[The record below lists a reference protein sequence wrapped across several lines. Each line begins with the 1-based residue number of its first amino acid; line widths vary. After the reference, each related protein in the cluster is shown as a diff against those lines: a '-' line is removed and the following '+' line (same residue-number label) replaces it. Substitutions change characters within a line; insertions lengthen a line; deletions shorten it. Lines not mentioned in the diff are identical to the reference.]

1 MKKYNMPYVSVK
13 KNQLREKRKRK
24 KYKFHTV
31 RNKKK
36 ISPIKILQQMIVYK
50 NDNII
55 NIVKALLTII

>member
-1 MKKYNMPYVSVK
+1 MPYVSVK

-24 KYKFHTV
+24 KYKFHTI
-31 RNKKK
+31 RSKKKK